1 MFSQSLWKNHIDLM
15 ATDGKRRRSAHWSK
29 LGLKLTYIIPQERG
43 LKRLLKL
50 ICKR

>member
-1 MFSQSLWKNHIDLM
+1 M
-15 ATDGKRRRSAHWSK
+15 ATDGKLRRSAHWSK

-50 ICKR
+50 ICKRWPWSLFKEIVI